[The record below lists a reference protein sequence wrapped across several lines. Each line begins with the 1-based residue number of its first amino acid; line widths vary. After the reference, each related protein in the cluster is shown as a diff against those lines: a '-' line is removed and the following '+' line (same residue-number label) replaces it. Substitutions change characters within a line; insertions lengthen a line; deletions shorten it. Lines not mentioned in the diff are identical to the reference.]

1 MHAGGGN
8 ACLCKSY
15 QARTRCRSDRACRRR
30 RAAVRL
36 MGEAERAER
45 GVTVGGK
52 RPAWSGLV
60 WSGTQPTTYPPRGGD
75 EGAGGRTPF
84 LFVAC
89 RLGGRV
95 EMGGFSQQRRDLGGI
110 FLVSFFG
117 LDGPGWAGLDC
128 YSGELVRMY
137 YHHYYCCR

>member
-1 MHAGGGN
+1 
-8 ACLCKSY
+8 
-15 QARTRCRSDRACRRR
+15 
-30 RAAVRL
+30 

-84 LFVAC
+84 FASRVVSVGGWRWGVFPNKGVISVVFFLFLF
-89 RLGGRV
+89 LGGV
-95 EMGGFSQQRRDLGGI
+95 AL
-110 FLVSFFG
+110 
-117 LDGPGWAGLDC
+117 AGLDF
-128 YSGELVRMY
+128 YSCLAPSELVRMY
-137 YHHYYCCR
+137 HYYYCCML